1 MPTDIPSS
9 SSLLII
15 SDTAMWQVNGEISV
29 FEPTLREVEWLGGM
43 FKSITWIGYGCPG
56 VPKTFARATNN
67 SNIEFVLLP
76 HARGG
81 KTFFE
86 KLKILP
92 FIPRLIFIMLRHLR
106 KHTFVHT
113 RGPSVP
119 ALLAILFSNFD
130 NTRKYWH
137 KYAGNWIQDPAPK
150 AYGLQRFLLKH
161 NQHKVSVNGF
171 WSDNPANF
179 VNLENPCLTNT
190 ELEEANK
197 IAQNKSLRSA
207 FTICFVGGL
216 VKAKG
221 IFEFIDALALIE
233 DKTKIEKVLIAG
245 DGSEHELVKLKA
257 KLIPIPIHFLGNI
270 KRDALNTV
278 YTDSDIIVLPS
289 ATEGF
294 PKVIAEA
301 AAFGCIPIVTNV
313 SSIGQYIVD
322 KRNGMLLKDGKPEAI
337 AAALVFLFSRK
348 EKLAEMKSNV
358 VQMSQLFTY
367 EHYCKAVN
375 KRIFSSKLADQG
387 IG

>member
-1 MPTDIPSS
+1 
-9 SSLLII
+9 
-15 SDTAMWQVNGEISV
+15 MWKVNDETWV
-29 FEPTLREVEWLGGM
+29 FEPTLREVEGLAGM
-43 FKSITWIGYGCPG
+43 FAKITWIGYSYSG

-76 HARGG
+76 QARGG
-81 KTFFE
+81 KSFFQ

-92 FIPRLIFIMLRHLR
+92 FMPRLIFVMLKHLR

-119 ALLAILFSNFD
+119 ALLATLFSYFD
-130 NTRKYWH
+130 NSRKYWH

-150 AYGLQRFLLKH
+150 AYALQRFLLKH
-161 NQHKVSVNGF
+161 NHHKVSVNGF
-171 WSDNPANF
+171 WPNNPANF
-179 VNLENPCLTNT
+179 ISLENPCLTQA
-190 ELEEANK
+190 ELEAANK
-197 IAQNKSLRSA
+197 IAYNKSFGSA
-207 FTICFVGGL
+207 LTICFVGGL

-245 DGSEHELVKLKA
+245 DGVEYEMVKLKT
-257 KLIPIPIHFLGNI
+257 KQNSIPIHFLGNI

-301 AAFGCIPIVTNV
+301 AAFGCIPVVTNV
-313 SSIGQYIVD
+313 SSIGQYIID
-322 KRNGMLLKDGKPEAI
+322 KQNGILLKDGKPDTI
-337 AAALVFLFSRK
+337 AKALKFIFSQK
-348 EKLAEMKSNV
+348 QKLEEMKTNV
-358 VQMSQLFTY
+358 VQMSRLFTY
-367 EHYCKAVN
+367 EQYCNAVAD
-375 KRIFSSKLADQG
+375 RIFQANTQIKQ
-387 IG
+387 